1 LRYNLT
7 GHEVILLDQQRSGIM
22 FKQNCDETTKMIS
35 RGSARLRFI
44 SRLIDGESMSDVCRE
59 FGISR
64 KTDTRS
70 TVGTGSL

>member
-1 LRYNLT
+1 
-7 GHEVILLDQQRSGIM
+7 M